1 MSNDTEN
8 LNVTLE
14 GAKSTA
20 IYTERKTTIFA
31 VNEIELDTISF
42 INDASTL
49 LASFGTFSLTEFFGN
64 IKIRADGYLW
74 YFDPL
79 GWITLILFG
88 LAIIA
93 FLKKKSIIDKIK
105 EQCL

>member
-1 MSNDTEN
+1 MSDVEN

-31 VNEIELDTISF
+31 VTELELNTISS

-49 LASFGTFSLTEFFGN
+49 LASFGTFSLTEFLSN
-64 IKIRADGYLW
+64 VKIKADNYLW

-79 GWITLILFG
+79 GWITMMLFG
-88 LAIIA
+88 LALIFFI
-93 FLKKKSIIDKIK
+93 KKKNIIEKIK
-105 EQCL
+105 EQCR